1 MRHPGIQKAFQ
12 IVPHRVHE
20 ALRPHRFCKQ
30 KTLDHVEAKLA
41 RGNEIGVGLDTNRSG
56 AELTGR
62 PDDMAAE
69 RPLGTVMRTTGD
81 QFRLDLDFN
90 KWKISQLQER
100 GPLIAK
106 PVNRDG
112 GLAES
117 CLLGEVA
124 RRREIAADF
133 ATVNL
138 ENESFESRMIG
149 QLATQ
154 KFKSRRIVEKR
165 DRQVDR

>member
-1 MRHPGIQKAFQ
+1 
-12 IVPHRVHE
+12 
-20 ALRPHRFCKQ
+20 
-30 KTLDHVEAKLA
+30 
-41 RGNEIGVGLDTNRSG
+41 
-56 AELTGR
+56 
-62 PDDMAAE
+62 MAAE

-81 QFRLDLDFN
+81 QFRLDLDFD

-112 GLAES
+112 DLAES

-165 DRQVDR
+165 DRQVDRQIEGALFAQEKPPICDCLGNDELRQSRQKLLPHLRHETGGRYNSQQRVAHVPTAGGACE